1 MKGKELR
8 QALKA
13 KMEEEFRRDPSIR
26 DGKKL
31 TAILLALW
39 IMSRVF
45 FLIMDLIC
53 SRIGFI
59 EFAPANIAGFAV
71 SLLFA
76 LLLYRGSG
84 KLALLPLVGGV
95 MMLLNETYGFTT
107 GQLAAPQ
114 ANAMAAVIDPLMNGV
129 GAPWLLYAIG
139 AVLAVVLTYFKV
151 PALAFALGMF
161 IPIELNIPLLVGGA
175 VNWYVTTRSKNEEE
189 NKARGEKGT
198 LIASGFIAGG
208 ALMGVLSALLRFGG
222 FNPVDEAWL
231 ANPMSEMLSL
241 VAYLLLIGYFIWA
254 TKGRV
259 KG

>member
-95 MMLLNETYGFTT
+95 MMLANVFRQGTIRLLSMDLDPVLRLHMISYI
-107 GQLAAPQ
+107 LAAAVTVLVMLLLLLLP
-114 ANAMAAVIDPLMNGV
+114 ACKTYAETAM
-129 GAPWLLYAIG
+129 GA
-139 AVLAVVLTYFKV
+139 
-151 PALAFALGMF
+151 MR
-161 IPIELNIPLLVGGA
+161 ELNGQQKEHQL
-175 VNWYVTTRSKNEEE
+175 
-189 NKARGEKGT
+189 
-198 LIASGFIAGG
+198 
-208 ALMGVLSALLRFGG
+208 
-222 FNPVDEAWL
+222 
-231 ANPMSEMLSL
+231 
-241 VAYLLLIGYFIWA
+241 
-254 TKGRV
+254 
-259 KG
+259 